1 MAYSQ
6 TRLHNPLVRPPRGPR
21 TPAHIPAS
29 LLPLI
34 STRNGHIVRLY
45 NILAHLLTL
54 PPSPET
60 SVRTLRAWRALASCR
75 EVHLSVLWRTGAAVI
90 ERMRVEGGDA
100 DDDEEE
106 QRWRAGQ
113 RAEWLKYCQEGR
125 VDRVDKFNEYI
136 LALVAAGR
144 AEFALDELDAY
155 LDNQPYTDSIKLNT
169 LYGLLALLT
178 AQPSNFSAAR
188 TRASSASEDSD
199 SSSDDEF
206 GLSRKRRNGR
216 SSQSAKRARV
226 NGQDEGPVDA
236 DEEYSILLP
245 AIAAASPNLFSKATE
260 RFKRAARLADR
271 EARDAKKEEGAS
283 EAARWLSLIRRHV
296 DKQAADRSDS
306 P

>member
-6 TRLHNPLVRPPRGPR
+6 SRLHNPLVRPPRGPR
-21 TPAHIPAS
+21 TPAYIPAS

-34 STRNGHIVRLY
+34 STRKGHIVRLY
-45 NILAHLLTL
+45 NILTHLLTL
-54 PPSPET
+54 APSPET
-60 SVRTLRAWRALASCR
+60 SVRTVRAWRALASCK

-90 ERMRVEGGDA
+90 ERMRVEGGEA
-100 DDDEEE
+100 DDGDDE
-106 QRWRAGQ
+106 QRWRARQ

-144 AEFALDELDAY
+144 SEFALDELDAY

-188 TRASSASEDSD
+188 TQAP
-199 SSSDDEF
+199 SSSDDSDSPSEDEY

-216 SSQSAKRARV
+216 SSQPAKRARA
-226 NGQDEGPVDA
+226 NESPVGA
-236 DEEYSILLP
+236 DEDYSILLP

-260 RFKRAARLADR
+260 RFRRAARLADR

-296 DKQAADRSDS
+296 DKQSADRNGS

>member
-6 TRLHNPLVRPPRGPR
+6 SRLHNPLVRPPRGPR

-45 NILAHLLTL
+45 NILTHLLTL

-60 SVRTLRAWRALASCR
+60 SVRTVRAWRALASCK
-75 EVHLSVLWRTGAAVI
+75 EVHLSVLWRMGAAVI
-90 ERMRVEGGDA
+90 ERMRVEGGEA

-144 AEFALDELDAY
+144 AEFALDELDACVR
-155 LDNQPYTDSIKLNT
+155 LFRSFPS
-169 LYGLLALLT
+169 LAL
-178 AQPSNFSAAR
+178 R
-188 TRASSASEDSD
+188 
-199 SSSDDEF
+199 
-206 GLSRKRRNGR
+206 
-216 SSQSAKRARV
+216 
-226 NGQDEGPVDA
+226 
-236 DEEYSILLP
+236 
-245 AIAAASPNLFSKATE
+245 
-260 RFKRAARLADR
+260 
-271 EARDAKKEEGAS
+271 
-283 EAARWLSLIRRHV
+283 
-296 DKQAADRSDS
+296 
-306 P
+306 